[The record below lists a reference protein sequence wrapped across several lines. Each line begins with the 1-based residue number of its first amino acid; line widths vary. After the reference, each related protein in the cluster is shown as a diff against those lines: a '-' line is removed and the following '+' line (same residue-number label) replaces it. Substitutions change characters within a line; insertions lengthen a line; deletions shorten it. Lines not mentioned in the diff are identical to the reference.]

1 MTREEIIEE
10 IAEGIV
16 LYSNCI
22 EEVELNTVTHLA
34 DICNEVQKSVKA
46 KADSRT
52 IKSANPKEGWVCK
65 HCGKSTFETD
75 YDYLADVDEHLG
87 CALEKEQQA
96 QKELPN
102 DRDKVYDNNNN
113 LILKVPEIKHPEWL
127 I

>member
-46 KADSRT
+46 MVPLS
-52 IKSANPKEGWVCK
+52 ILKSTKPEGGWVCK
-65 HCGKSTFETD
+65 HCGKSTFEVE
-75 YDYLADVDEHLG
+75 YDYLADMDEHLG
-87 CALEKEQQA
+87 CALEKESGILTVHEA
-96 QKELPN
+96 QKKM
-102 DRDKVYDNNNN
+102 DKMVS
-113 LILKVPEIKHPEWL
+113 KHPQIKHPEWL